1 MRIAYF
7 LLILFSITSTSCD
20 YFSFK
25 KPVKNKL
32 PIVDSIDFSK
42 VDDFPVFPECDSIPS
57 QEKQRICF
65 QLEMSKHIYH
75 SLNQLDINAKTEF
88 NDTIIVKI
96 IVDNLGKTKLSS
108 IQKTENIAE
117 NLPKLDSIIKAGLL
131 ELPVLQPA
139 IKRGIPVSAEFSLPI
154 LIKTD

>member
-1 MRIAYF
+1 MKRLYT
-7 LLILFSITSTSCD
+7 ILFCFILFTSCE
-20 YFSFK
+20 YLSFK

>member
-1 MRIAYF
+1 MKRLYT
-7 LLILFSITSTSCD
+7 ILFCFILFTSCE

-25 KPVKNKL
+25 KPTHVAVPK
-32 PIVDSIDFSK
+32 VDSIDFSK

-139 IKRGIPVSAEFSLPI
+139 IKRGIPVSAEFSIPI
-154 LIKTD
+154 IIKTD